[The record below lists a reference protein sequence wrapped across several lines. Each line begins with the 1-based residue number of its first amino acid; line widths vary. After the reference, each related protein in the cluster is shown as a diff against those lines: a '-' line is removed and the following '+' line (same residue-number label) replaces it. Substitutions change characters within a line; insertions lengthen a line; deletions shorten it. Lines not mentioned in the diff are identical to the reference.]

1 VGGGGKSHEFG
12 GKVDAIA
19 PHPSVHGGSAMT
31 LIGEFDPADQLLL
44 MQGLEAA
51 AVLISTASLGRKEET
66 ASEGIAM
73 ATYVLDSAKDQIAY
87 PLLTSIL
94 RELEDRA
101 GGGGA
106 FPDYGKVVTAPDAR
120 DRARGVV
127 RSAVTAVNAV
137 AIADEAAAYRAW
149 LLGIATAVAKAGKED
164 QGFLGRGGVMV
175 NDAERAALAELA
187 EMLGLEAPAV

>member
-1 VGGGGKSHEFG
+1 
-12 GKVDAIA
+12 
-19 PHPSVHGGSAMT
+19 MT

-73 ATYVLDSAKDQIAY
+73 ATYVLDSAKGQIAY

-101 GGGGA
+101 AGGGA
-106 FPDYGKVVTAPDAR
+106 FPDYGKVVTAPGAR
-120 DRARGVV
+120 DRARAVV
-127 RSAVTAVNAV
+127 RSAVTAVDSA
-137 AIADEAAAYRAW
+137 ATTDEAAAYRAW

-164 QGFLGRGGVMV
+164 QGFLGSGGVMV

-187 EMLGLEAPAV
+187 GILGLEAPAI

>member
-1 VGGGGKSHEFG
+1 
-12 GKVDAIA
+12 
-19 PHPSVHGGSAMT
+19 MT

-51 AVLISTASLGRKEET
+51 AVLISTSSLGRKEET

-73 ATYVLDSAKDQIAY
+73 ANHVLESASEHIAH
-87 PLLTSIL
+87 PLLASIIQAL
-94 RELEDRA
+94 DDRSA
-101 GGGGA
+101 AGGA

-120 DRARGVV
+120 DRAMGVV
-127 RSAVTAVNAV
+127 RSAVAAVDAG
-137 AIADEAAAYRAW
+137 ATPDEASAYRAW
-149 LLGIATAVAKAGKED
+149 LLGIATAVARAGKED

-187 EMLGLEAPAV
+187 ALLGLETPAV